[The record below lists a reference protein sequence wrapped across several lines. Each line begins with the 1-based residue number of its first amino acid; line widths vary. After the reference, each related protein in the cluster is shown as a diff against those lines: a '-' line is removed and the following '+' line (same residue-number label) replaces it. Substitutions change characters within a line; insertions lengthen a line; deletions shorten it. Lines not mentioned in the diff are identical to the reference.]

1 MLTTTT
7 PTIEANYKGLT
18 HTRLQQVLDYIQ
30 THLDSAEPTLG
41 ERDLSLA
48 ELAETLHLSPT
59 YFATAFKQAL
69 KVSPQQYV
77 IQQRVERAKLML
89 SKTDL
94 AIADIALQVGFSSQS
109 HLTQQFKR
117 LTGMTPKQI
126 R

>member
-7 PTIEANYKGLT
+7 ATIEFKHKGLT
-18 HTRLQQVLDYIQ
+18 RTQLQQVLDYIQ

-59 YFATAFKQAL
+59 YFAKAFKQAI
-69 KVSPQQYV
+69 KVSPHQYV

-94 AIADIALQVGFSSQS
+94 VITRRGTCFANRRHCFTSWFLQSKP
-109 HLTQQFKR
+109 FKP
-117 LTGMTPKQI
+117 TV
-126 R
+126 

>member
-7 PTIEANYKGLT
+7 PTIEFKHKGLT
-18 HTRLQQVLDYIQ
+18 HTQLQQVLDYIQ

-48 ELAETLHLSPT
+48 ELAETLNLSPT

-69 KVSPQQYV
+69 KVSPHQYV

-94 AIADIALQVGFSSQS
+94 AIRATHRLSQRRHCFTSWFLQSKP
-109 HLTQQFKR
+109 FKP
-117 LTGMTPKQI
+117 TV
-126 R
+126 

>member
-7 PTIEANYKGLT
+7 PTIEFKRKGLT
-18 HTRLQQVLDYIQ
+18 HLQLQQVLDYVQ
-30 THLDSAEPTLG
+30 THLD
-41 ERDLSLA
+41 RDLSLA
-48 ELAETLHLSPT
+48 ELAETLNLSPT
-59 YFATAFKQAL
+59 YFATAFKQEIE
-69 KVSPQQYV
+69 VSPHQYV

-109 HLTQQFKR
+109 HLNQQFKR
-117 LTGMTPKQI
+117 LTGMTPKQV